1 MKIKRKKCATGT
13 SIKGLVQ
20 NPSEVLAQNN
30 LNLDKA
36 MAEAQTSPF
45 SQFMSYMI
53 AASSTIGQEFTQN
66 VLPLIK
72 KMAFG
77 GKVEQ
82 VPVEVEGEEVAQTP
96 DGSVM
101 EFNGPSHEEGG
112 IPTSL
117 PEETKIYSKRIKKFG
132 NTMAE
137 RAKKR
142 AKKEARLESK
152 LAKNPGD
159 ILIAQTLDRIKAIN
173 KKAEEQDLALQ
184 EAFNN
189 LFNPQEQTAAYS
201 TSSKGLKKYF
211 GGTNSLGVLKPED
224 EDYTGMYLNKSLI
237 AQHNDPYNILNVV
250 NPVSTLSTY
259 NRTII
264 PDRED
269 IGTEIVGIGTF
280 PTTSFDYSNNQN
292 YNMVEENL
300 TSKNTSGLQP
310 TSTMNT
316 KPNIVQPTQYSS
328 LKKFTGR
335 PAEGGSFK
343 YTPGMTYGD
352 VVGLTGQA
360 ISTIAPY
367 MNTLKNR
374 ASDRLNEN
382 FMQGV
387 GDEALKTY
395 EDAVVSL
402 KQNRDKAL
410 QDLELMRNTM
420 AQRARN
426 SARGINTS
434 RALDLFSQQELN
446 KKQNE
451 INMAYANQLMEV
463 MMGKAG
469 MQLQTDQLQR
479 DGAQTADTMN
489 RQDQDAFNQNL
500 GRDKANIG
508 FGLQNMGKSMNQIYA
523 NKDLQN
529 KIAKLKA
536 QGVSNEDIK
545 ALIELE
551 LLALKKMEGLA
562 QPAAE
567 QPK

>member
-20 NPSEVLAQNN
+20 NPTEALVQNN

-45 SQFMSYMI
+45 SQFMAYMI
-53 AASSTIGQEFTQN
+53 AASPIIGQEYTETI
-66 VLPLIK
+66 LPLMK
-72 KMAFG
+72 KMAMG

-112 IPTSL
+112 IPANL

-132 NTMAE
+132 STMAE

-142 AKKEARLESK
+142 AKKEASMEAK

-159 ILIAQTLDRIKAIN
+159 LLIAQTLDRIKAIN

-189 LFNPQEQTAAYS
+189 LFNPQEQTAAYG
-201 TSSKGLKKYF
+201 TGSKGLKKYSR
-211 GGTNSLGVLKPED
+211 GTNSLGVLKPED
-224 EDYTGMYLNKSLI
+224 EDEEEDYTGMYLNKSLI
-237 AQHNDPYNILNVV
+237 AQRNDPYNILNVV
-250 NPVSTLSTY
+250 NPVSTPASY

-264 PDRED
+264 PDIED
-269 IGTEIVGIGTF
+269 TGIEIVGAKTSSPVTF
-280 PTTSFDYSNNQN
+280 EKTDNLDSMGSNSLS
-292 YNMVEENL
+292 EEGL
-300 TSKNTSGLQP
+300 SKISKI
-310 TSTMNT
+310 S
-316 KPNIVQPTQYSS
+316 KPKIN
-328 LKKFTGR
+328 
-335 PAEGGSFK
+335 

-374 ASDRLNEN
+374 ETDRIHTNYME
-382 FMQGV
+382 GV
-387 GDEALKTY
+387 GEEALKTY
-395 EDAVVSL
+395 EDSVVAL
-402 KQNRDKAL
+402 KQNRDKSL
-410 QDLELMRNTM
+410 QDLELIRNTM

-451 INMAYANQLMEV
+451 INMSYANQLMEV

-469 MQLQTDQLQR
+469 MQMQTDQLQR
-479 DGAQTADTMN
+479 GGAMQADDLN
-489 RQDQDAFNQNL
+489 RRDQDIFNQNL

-508 FGLQNMGKSMNQIYA
+508 FGLQNIGKSMNQIYA
-523 NKDLQN
+523 NKELQN

-551 LLALKKMEGLA
+551 LLALKKIEGLS

-567 QPK
+567 QPKQE

>member
-20 NPSEVLAQNN
+20 NPTEVLVQNN

-45 SQFMSYMI
+45 SQFMAYMI
-53 AASSTIGQEFTQN
+53 AASPIIGQEYAETIAPM
-66 VLPLIK
+66 LKKK
-72 KMAFG
+72 KMAMG
-77 GKVEQ
+77 GEVEQ

-101 EFNGPSHEEGG
+101 EFQGPAHEDGG
-112 IPTSL
+112 IPANL

-142 AKKEARLESK
+142 AKKEASIEAK

-159 ILIAQTLDRIKAIN
+159 LLIAQTLDRIKAIN

-189 LFNPQEQTAAYS
+189 LFNPQEQTAAYG
-201 TSSKGLKKYF
+201 TGSKGLKKYF

-224 EDYTGMYLNKSLI
+224 EDEDYTGMYLNKSLI
-237 AQHNDPYNILNVV
+237 TQTNDPYNILNVV
-250 NPVSTLSTY
+250 NPVSTSASY

-264 PDRED
+264 PDIED
-269 IGTEIVGIGTF
+269 TGIEIVGAKTSSPVTF
-280 PTTSFDYSNNQN
+280 EKTDNLDSMGSNSLS
-292 YNMVEENL
+292 EEGL
-300 TSKNTSGLQP
+300 SKIS
-310 TSTMNT
+310 
-316 KPNIVQPTQYSS
+316 KPKIN
-328 LKKFTGR
+328 
-335 PAEGGSFK
+335 

-374 ASDRLNEN
+374 ETDRIHTNYME
-382 FMQGV
+382 GV
-387 GDEALKTY
+387 GEEALKTY
-395 EDAVVSL
+395 EDSVVAL
-402 KQNRDKAL
+402 KQNRDKSL
-410 QDLELMRNTM
+410 QDLELIRNTM

-451 INMAYANQLMEV
+451 INMSYANQLMEV

-479 DGAQTADTMN
+479 DGAMQADDLN
-489 RQDQDAFNQNL
+489 RRDQDIFNQNL

-508 FGLQNMGKSMNQIYA
+508 FGLQNIGKSMNQIYA
-523 NKDLQN
+523 NKDLERQIN
-529 KIAKLKA
+529 VWKA
-536 QGVSNEDIK
+536 QGKTNEEIQS
-545 ALIELE
+545 LIDLF
-551 LLALKKMEGLA
+551 LLQKTEGLV
-562 QPAAE
+562 QPTAE
-567 QPK
+567 QPKQR

>member
-53 AASSTIGQEFTQN
+53 AASPIIGQEFTQN

-224 EDYTGMYLNKSLI
+224 EDYTGMYYY
-237 AQHNDPYNILNVV
+237 D
-250 NPVSTLSTY
+250 
-259 NRTII
+259 
-264 PDRED
+264 
-269 IGTEIVGIGTF
+269 
-280 PTTSFDYSNNQN
+280 
-292 YNMVEENL
+292 MVEENL

-310 TSTMNT
+310 TSTINT

-328 LKKFTGR
+328 LEEFTGR

-343 YTPGMTYGD
+343 YTPGMTFGD

-374 ASDRLNEN
+374 ASDRLHEN

-479 DGAQTADTMN
+479 DGAQTADIMN

>member
-237 AQHNDPYNILNVV
+237 AQ
-250 NPVSTLSTY
+250 
-259 NRTII
+259 
-264 PDRED
+264 
-269 IGTEIVGIGTF
+269 
-280 PTTSFDYSNNQN
+280 
-292 YNMVEENL
+292 
-300 TSKNTSGLQP
+300 
-310 TSTMNT
+310 
-316 KPNIVQPTQYSS
+316 PTQYSS
-328 LKKFTGR
+328 LEEFTGR

>member
-20 NPSEVLAQNN
+20 NPSEALAQNN

-53 AASSTIGQEFTQN
+53 AASPIIGQEYTQN

-77 GKVEQ
+77 GEVEQ
-82 VPVEVEGEEVAQTP
+82 VPVEVEGDEVAQTP

-132 NTMAE
+132 STMAE
-137 RAKKR
+137 RAKER
-142 AKKEARLESK
+142 AKKEASLESK

-159 ILIAQTLDRIKAIN
+159 ILIAQTLDRIKAVN

-189 LFNPQEQTAAYS
+189 LFNPQEQTAAYG
-201 TSSKGLKKYF
+201 TGKKGLRKYF
-211 GGTNSLGVLKPED
+211 TGTNSMGVLKPED
-224 EDYTGMYLNKSLI
+224 EDYTEMYLDKSLI
-237 AQHNDPYNILNVV
+237 PQYKDPYSILNVV
-250 NPVSTLSTY
+250 NPVSTPATY

-269 IGTEIVGIGTF
+269 TGTEIVGAKTSSPISFEKTIDVDNIGSSNLSEVGAKNLYGGNDSKTKV
-280 PTTSFDYSNNQN
+280 PTIGS
-292 YNMVEENL
+292 L
-300 TSKNTSGLQP
+300 
-310 TSTMNT
+310 
-316 KPNIVQPTQYSS
+316 NIPIT
-328 LKKFTGR
+328 T
-335 PAEGGSFK
+335 
-343 YTPGMTYGD
+343 GD
-352 VVGLTGQA
+352 VVGMVGQG
-360 ISTIAPY
+360 ISTFAPY

-387 GDEALKTY
+387 GEEALKTY
-395 EDAVVSL
+395 EDSVVAL

-420 AQRARN
+420 AQRARS

-479 DGAQTADTMN
+479 AGAQSADIMN
-489 RQDQDAFNQNL
+489 RRDQDAFNQNL
-500 GRDKANIG
+500 GKDKSNIG
-508 FGLQNMGKSMNQIYA
+508 FGLQNIGKSMNQLYA
-523 NKDLQN
+523 NKDLEKQ
-529 KIAKLKA
+529 IDIWKA
-536 QGVSNEDIK
+536 QGKTQQEIQSLIDLFLLQKTGGIVQPTSN
-545 ALIELE
+545 
-551 LLALKKMEGLA
+551 
-562 QPAAE
+562 

>member
-1 MKIKRKKCATGT
+1 MKIKRKKYATGT

-20 NPSEVLAQNN
+20 NPSEALAQNN

-53 AASSTIGQEFTQN
+53 AASPIISQEFTQN

-77 GKVEQ
+77 GEVKQ

-142 AKKEARLESK
+142 AKKEASLESK

-189 LFNPQEQTAAYS
+189 LFNPQEQTAAYG
-201 TSSKGLKKYF
+201 TGKKGLRKYF
-211 GGTNSLGVLKPED
+211 TSTNSMGVLKPED
-224 EDYTGMYLNKSLI
+224 EDYTEMYLNKSLI
-237 AQHNDPYNILNVV
+237 PQSKDPYNILNVV
-250 NPVSTLSTY
+250 NPVSTPATY

-269 IGTEIVGIGTF
+269 TGIEIVGAK
-280 PTTSFDYSNNQN
+280 TSSPVSFEKKDGFNTMGSTSISEEGLAK
-292 YNMVEENL
+292 MSKPKVE
-300 TSKNTSGLQP
+300 
-310 TSTMNT
+310 
-316 KPNIVQPTQYSS
+316 
-328 LKKFTGR
+328 
-335 PAEGGSFK
+335 
-343 YTPGMTYGD
+343 YTPGITPGD

-387 GDEALKTY
+387 GEEALKTY
-395 EDAVVSL
+395 EDSVIAL

-420 AQRARN
+420 AQRARS

-479 DGAQTADTMN
+479 AGAQSADTMN
-489 RQDQDAFNQNL
+489 RRDQDAFNQNL

-508 FGLQNMGKSMNQIYA
+508 FGLQNIGKSMNQLYA
-523 NKDLQN
+523 NKELEKQID
-529 KIAKLKA
+529 IWKA
-536 QGVSNEDIK
+536 QGKTQQEIQSLIDLFLLQKTGGIVQPTSN
-545 ALIELE
+545 
-551 LLALKKMEGLA
+551 
-562 QPAAE
+562 QPT
-567 QPK
+567 